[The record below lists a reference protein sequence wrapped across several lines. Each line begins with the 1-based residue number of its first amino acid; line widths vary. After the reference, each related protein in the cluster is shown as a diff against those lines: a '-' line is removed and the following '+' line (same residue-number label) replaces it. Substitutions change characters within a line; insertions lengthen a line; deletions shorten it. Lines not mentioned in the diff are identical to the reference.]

1 MAQVFSH
8 YDSIKIVNLPHR
20 TDRRREMEREI
31 AKIDTNVPVSF
42 FPAIKRDDRGPF
54 LRVGSHGAYRSHLT
68 ILQRAAKRAKSVL
81 ILQDDCQ
88 LLPEAFTHEVS
99 EGADIFYGGYDASDP
114 TDLHGSNIIGAHFMG
129 FSAAAAKKAAA
140 YLEALL
146 DLNHPPEPRAAALP
160 SFNPAIR
167 PPIDG
172 ALVWFRRLHPEIN
185 TEFAMLSK
193 QRSSRTD
200 IGELSLIDR
209 LPIPRRVTG
218 VLRSV
223 RAALRG

>member
-129 FSAAAAKKAAA
+129 FSAAAAKK
-140 YLEALL
+140 
-146 DLNHPPEPRAAALP
+146 PQPI
-160 SFNPAIR
+160 SR
-167 PPIDG
+167 PC
-172 ALVWFRRLHPEIN
+172 
-185 TEFAMLSK
+185 
-193 QRSSRTD
+193 
-200 IGELSLIDR
+200 LI
-209 LPIPRRVTG
+209 
-218 VLRSV
+218 
-223 RAALRG
+223 